1 MTKVKRQEGGAVM
14 FTDGPLS
21 RRKRT
26 RVLQEKSSKQW
37 KGKKMEIVR
46 TLVTRHALRVDMRN
60 QLFFRTVKLSFYCK

>member
-26 RVLQEKSSKQW
+26 RVLQEKSRKRW
-37 KGKKMEIVR
+37 KGKKWP
-46 TLVTRHALRVDMRN
+46 
-60 QLFFRTVKLSFYCK
+60 YCEGS